1 MSTLATTIDQAVA
14 EQPLASP
21 PDLAALERRIAIT
34 AARSDIETFCAVAE
48 SHCQR
53 GGGWTNW
60 YDTAQISGPDG
71 IEAVAEERQAVADA
85 VLYLDLLGRIHHHH
99 FHRTWVRIK
108 DIA

>member
-1 MSTLATTIDQAVA
+1 MSTLASTIDRAVA
-14 EQPLASP
+14 EQAPVPL

-48 SHCQR
+48 SHCRR
-53 GGGWTNW
+53 GVGWTNW
-60 YDTAQISGPDG
+60 YDTAQISGLGG
-71 IEAVAEERQAVADA
+71 IAAIAEERQAVADA
-85 VLYLDLLGRIHHHH
+85 VLYLDLLDLLEHHH